1 MNLVKTENLTMDSL
15 EIARLTNKE
24 HKNVIRDIRSMFI
37 QLYWEEYIEKN
48 IPEKYRNRHSEYI
61 RENADS
67 IFNAILWDGSNWSHQ
82 NKWYS
87 WERDSRWYISKFI
100 LNKEFTL
107 TLISGYSIKLRKAI
121 IDRWQELENQNNK
134 PKTFEEI
141 MKDALLLADQRVK
154 QLEAQ
159 IEEDKPKVN
168 FADAVWNTENCI
180 LMRDFCKMLNE
191 KWVKI
196 WQNRLYSWLRRKWY
210 LMENN
215 RPYQKYAHYFPVKER
230 LINSCNWEMLQLTT
244 YINWKWQAFL
254 FTKLENEAEFK

>member
-24 HKNVIRDIRSMFI
+24 HRNVTRDIEKMF
-37 QLYWEEYIEKN
+37 EELEIDVLKFEHIYLDSQNRKQK
-48 IPEKYRNRHSEYI
+48 KYSLTK
-61 RENADS
+61 D
-67 IFNAILWDGSNWSHQ
+67 L
-82 NKWYS
+82 
-87 WERDSRWYISKFI
+87 
-100 LNKEFTL
+100 TL

-196 WQNRLYSWLRRKWY
+196 WQNRSYSWLRRKWY

>member
-24 HKNVIRDIRSMFI
+24 HRNVTRDIEKMF
-37 QLYWEEYIEKN
+37 EELEIDVLKFEHIYLDSQNRKQK
-48 IPEKYRNRHSEYI
+48 KYSLTK
-61 RENADS
+61 D
-67 IFNAILWDGSNWSHQ
+67 L
-82 NKWYS
+82 
-87 WERDSRWYISKFI
+87 
-100 LNKEFTL
+100 TL

-230 LINSCNWEMLQLTT
+230 LINSGNWEMLQLTT

>member
-24 HKNVIRDIRSMFI
+24 HRNVTRDIEKMF
-37 QLYWEEYIEKN
+37 EELEIDVLRFEHIYLDSQNRKQK
-48 IPEKYRNRHSEYI
+48 KYSLTK
-61 RENADS
+61 D
-67 IFNAILWDGSNWSHQ
+67 L
-82 NKWYS
+82 
-87 WERDSRWYISKFI
+87 
-100 LNKEFTL
+100 TL

>member
-1 MNLVKTENLTMDSL
+1 M
-15 EIARLTNKE
+15 
-24 HKNVIRDIRSMFI
+24 
-37 QLYWEEYIEKN
+37 
-48 IPEKYRNRHSEYI
+48 
-61 RENADS
+61 
-67 IFNAILWDGSNWSHQ
+67 Q
-82 NKWYS
+82 N
-87 WERDSRWYISKFI
+87 
-100 LNKEFTL
+100 
-107 TLISGYSIKLRKAI
+107 
-121 IDRWQELENQNNK
+121 
-134 PKTFEEI
+134 
-141 MKDALLLADQRVK
+141 ALLLAWEEVK
-154 QLEAQ
+154 KLEAENKLLVEK

-180 LMRDFCKMLNE
+180 LIRDFCKMLNE

-210 LMENN
+210 LMGNN

>member
-24 HKNVIRDIRSMFI
+24 HRNVTRDIEKMF
-37 QLYWEEYIEKN
+37 EELEIDVLKFEHIYLDRQNRKQK
-48 IPEKYRNRHSEYI
+48 KYSLTK
-61 RENADS
+61 D
-67 IFNAILWDGSNWSHQ
+67 L
-82 NKWYS
+82 
-87 WERDSRWYISKFI
+87 
-100 LNKEFTL
+100 TL

>member
-24 HKNVIRDIRSMFI
+24 HRNVTRDIEKMF
-37 QLYWEEYIEKN
+37 EELEIDVLKFEHIYLDSQNRKQK
-48 IPEKYRNRHSEYI
+48 KYSLTK
-61 RENADS
+61 D
-67 IFNAILWDGSNWSHQ
+67 L
-82 NKWYS
+82 
-87 WERDSRWYISKFI
+87 
-100 LNKEFTL
+100 TL

-168 FADAVWNTENCI
+168 FADAV
-180 LMRDFCKMLNE
+180 
-191 KWVKI
+191 
-196 WQNRLYSWLRRKWY
+196 
-210 LMENN
+210 
-215 RPYQKYAHYFPVKER
+215 
-230 LINSCNWEMLQLTT
+230 
-244 YINWKWQAFL
+244 
-254 FTKLENEAEFK
+254 

>member
-24 HKNVIRDIRSMFI
+24 HRNVTRDIEKMF
-37 QLYWEEYIEKN
+37 EELEIDVLKFEHIYLDSQNRKQK
-48 IPEKYRNRHSEYI
+48 KYSLTK
-61 RENADS
+61 D
-67 IFNAILWDGSNWSHQ
+67 L
-82 NKWYS
+82 
-87 WERDSRWYISKFI
+87 
-100 LNKEFTL
+100 TL

>member
-24 HKNVIRDIRSMFI
+24 HRNVTRDIEKMF
-37 QLYWEEYIEKN
+37 EELEIDVLKFEHIYLDSQNRKQK
-48 IPEKYRNRHSEYI
+48 KYNLTK
-61 RENADS
+61 D
-67 IFNAILWDGSNWSHQ
+67 L
-82 NKWYS
+82 
-87 WERDSRWYISKFI
+87 
-100 LNKEFTL
+100 TL
-107 TLISGYSIKLRKAI
+107 TLISGYSIKLRKTI

>member
-1 MNLVKTENLTMDSL
+1 MNLVKTENLTMDCL

-24 HKNVIRDIRSMFI
+24 HRNVTRDIEKMF
-37 QLYWEEYIEKN
+37 EELEIDVLKFEHIYLDSQNRKQK
-48 IPEKYRNRHSEYI
+48 KYSLTK
-61 RENADS
+61 D
-67 IFNAILWDGSNWSHQ
+67 L
-82 NKWYS
+82 
-87 WERDSRWYISKFI
+87 
-100 LNKEFTL
+100 TL